1 MFVQIDPRSHVP
13 IWEQIVIQMKELIL
27 RGLLATGDKVPSVRE
42 LAGILVVNPN
52 TVSKAY
58 KELENQGIIETLR
71 GRGTFV
77 KETFDK
83 VTINTE
89 KVNLLRDKTK
99 QLIIEGSY
107 VGVTSSTFKDWIDDI
122 EEELGGSQHD

>member
-13 IWEQIVIQMKELIL
+13 IWEQIVIQIKELIL
-27 RGLLATGDKVPSVRE
+27 RGGLVAGDKVPSVRE
-42 LAGILVVNPN
+42 LAGILIVNPN

-77 KETFDK
+77 KENFNRESVDM
-83 VTINTE
+83 E
-89 KVNLLRDKTK
+89 KAMLLKEKTK
-99 QLIIEGSY
+99 KLVIEGTY
-107 VGVTSSTFKDWIDDI
+107 VGIEPATFKDWIDDI
-122 EEELGGSQHD
+122 EAELGREL